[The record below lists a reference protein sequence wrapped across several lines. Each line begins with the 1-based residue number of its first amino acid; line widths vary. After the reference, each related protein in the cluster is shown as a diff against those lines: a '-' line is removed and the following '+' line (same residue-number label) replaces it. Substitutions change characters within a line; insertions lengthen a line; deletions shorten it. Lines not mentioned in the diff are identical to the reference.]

1 MRCSNFTALIA
12 AAACLVLVGVV
23 PAAAQCPTLPYQL
36 TNGQTADANQVMA
49 DYEALRTC
57 LNSGEFV
64 EVPTPTRQFSGP
76 GGGIITMQNLN
87 ATSNYNFNLPAAAG
101 NVGNLL
107 TSGGGGSISNTW
119 TSVGADLALS
129 GNVLNLGTTGVTAGS
144 YTLSSITVDAKGRLT
159 AASSGPATGSS
170 GHVLPFLD
178 GSNTWSGRQT
188 FGPVVG
194 AVTTQTGTTYTLAA
208 TDCGTTIV
216 FTNIAAITV
225 TTLNSL
231 PAGCAVAI
239 EQGGSGQVTIAAGS
253 GTTQHSAHSFTKTYG
268 QYAILG
274 LFVDINAGGSA
285 ANFIITGDGA

>member
-1 MRCSNFTALIA
+1 
-12 AAACLVLVGVV
+12 
-23 PAAAQCPTLPYQL
+23 
-36 TNGQTADANQVMA
+36 
-49 DYEALRTC
+49 
-57 LNSGEFV
+57 
-64 EVPTPTRQFSGP
+64 
-76 GGGIITMQNLN
+76 
-87 ATSNYNFNLPAAAG
+87 
-101 NVGNLL
+101 LL
-107 TSGGGGSISNTW
+107 TSGGGGSTSNTW
-119 TSVGADLALS
+119 TSAGTDLALS
-129 GNVLNLGTTGVTAGS
+129 GGVLNLGTTGVTAGS

-159 AASSGPATGSS
+159 AAANGPATGSS

-178 GSNTWSGRQT
+178 GSNTWSGTQT

-194 AVTTQTGTTYTLAA
+194 AVTTQGGTIYTLAA

-231 PAGCAVAI
+231 PAGCAVAL
-239 EQGGSGQVTIAAGS
+239 EQGGAGQVTIAAGS

-274 LFVDINAGGSA
+274 LFVDANAGGSA